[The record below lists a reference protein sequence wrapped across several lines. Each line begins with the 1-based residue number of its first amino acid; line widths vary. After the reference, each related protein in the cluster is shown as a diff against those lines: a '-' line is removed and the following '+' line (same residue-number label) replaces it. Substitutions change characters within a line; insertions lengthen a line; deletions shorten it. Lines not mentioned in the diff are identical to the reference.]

1 MKQQKIY
8 LDHSAT
14 TPVDPQVLEAMLP
27 YLKENFGN
35 ASSAHSF
42 GQEAMKG
49 VDQARETIANFLG
62 AKPKEIIFTS
72 GATESNNLATAGV
85 MRFLQEKLAGQKLHV
100 ITSAIEHPA
109 ILEPIRKMEKEG
121 VRATFLPVSNKGLVE
136 VAEVKKAITPE
147 TVLISIMYVN
157 NEIGTIQPIAEI
169 GRLVKE
175 IRAERQKQGNKL
187 PLIFHTDAVQ
197 AVNYCD
203 CRVDEIGVDLMSISG
218 HKIYGPKGIGALYVR
233 EGIII
238 EPMQLGG
245 HQERGIRSGTLNTP
259 GIIGLG
265 KAIELV
271 ISHQS
276 SARPASRSEAGVIS
290 TIKNLRD
297 KLIEGVLRAI
307 PGVQVNGD
315 LEKRVASN
323 AHFSFPN
330 AEGESILLMLDLE
343 GIAVSTGSACAS
355 GSLSPS
361 HVLLAMGI
369 PDEIA
374 HGSLRVTLG
383 RYTTEKE
390 IDKFLEVL
398 PPIINKLRQM
408 SPIKK

>member
-1 MKQQKIY
+1 MKKQKIY

-14 TPVDPQVLEAMLP
+14 TPIDPQVFEAMLP
-27 YLKENFGN
+27 YLKDTFGN

-49 VDQARETIANFLG
+49 VDWARETIANFLG
-62 AKPKEIIFTS
+62 AKPKEVIFTS

-85 MRFLQEKLAGQKLHV
+85 VRFLQEKFSGQKLQV
-100 ITSAIEHPA
+100 ITSVIEHPA

-121 VRATFLPVSNKGLVE
+121 VKATYLPVSNKGLIE
-136 VAEVKKAITPE
+136 VAEVKKAITSE
-147 TVLISIMYVN
+147 TVLISVMYVN

-169 GRLVKE
+169 GKVVKE
-175 IRAERQKQGNKL
+175 VRTERQKNGNKL

-218 HKIYGPKGIGALYVR
+218 HKIYGPKGIGAFYVR
-233 EGIII
+233 EGVMI

-245 HQERGIRSGTLNTP
+245 HQERGIRSGTLNTA
-259 GIIGLG
+259 GIVGLG

-271 ISHQS
+271 SQG
-276 SARPASRSEAGVIS
+276 AEEKRR
-290 TIKNLRD
+290 IKELRD
-297 KLIEGVLRAI
+297 KLIEGVLRTISDA
-307 PGVQVNGD
+307 QVNGD
-315 LEKRVASN
+315 LDRRVPSN

-390 IDKFLEVL
+390 IDRFLEVL
-398 PPIINKLRQM
+398 PPIIEKLRQM